1 MSVAIPLYEG
11 DNWGINL
18 NDFYLSPQFVR
29 KLHQMLTDAQIRKIK
44 PLEKKKRYSDEKGLY
59 LEVTPAGGKFWRLK
73 YRFNSRESTLTIGS
87 YPEISLAQ
95 ARRSRDE
102 ARIQL
107 YQNIDPNAVKYQR
120 LQQIDKSTL
129 FKSLALEWM
138 EDRKTVIK
146 EATYLRDLSVF
157 EKDLFPSL
165 GNLPIDQ
172 IKGKDVLACAK
183 KIEERGAQEMA
194 KRSIPL
200 AGRIFRFAIRKGIIE
215 HDPTPHLQ
223 EALKPRKVK
232 HMARLDISE
241 FPPFLE
247 RMDRYHGNIL
257 VKTALQLMTLTF
269 VRTAELINMEW
280 NEIDFENQLWRI
292 PAYKMKM
299 ALPHIV
305 PLSKQAIELIEN
317 LKPLT
322 GNKQFVFYNHS
333 TAKPLS
339 NNALLSAI
347 RTMGY
352 MGKMTGHGF
361 RGLASTTLHEQG
373 YMHDAIEIQLAHT
386 VGNAVSQA
394 YNHAQHMDYR
404 IKMMQEWSDFIDS
417 LRNNVIPFPKYKV
430 S

>member
-1 MSVAIPLYEG
+1 
-11 DNWGINL
+11 
-18 NDFYLSPQFVR
+18 
-29 KLHQMLTDAQIRKIK
+29 MLTDAQVRKIK
-44 PLEKKKRYSDEKGLY
+44 PLDKKKRYSDEKGLY
-59 LEVTPAGGKFWRLK
+59 LEVTPSNGRFWRLK
-73 YRFNSRESTLTIGS
+73 YRFNGRESTLTIGS

-107 YQNIDPNAVKYQR
+107 YNNIDPNVVKNHR
-120 LQQIDKSTL
+120 LKKMDESTL
-129 FKSLALEWM
+129 FKVLAMQWM
-138 EDRKTVIK
+138 DDRKAAIT
-146 EATYLRDLSVF
+146 EGTYLRDLSVF
-157 EKDLFPSL
+157 EKDIFPDL
-165 GNLPIDQ
+165 GDVSIEL
-172 IKGKDVLACAK
+172 IKGNDILACAK
-183 KIEERGAQEMA
+183 KIEERGALEMA

-200 AGRIFRFAIRKGIIE
+200 TGRVFRYAIRKGIIE
-215 HDPTPHLQ
+215 NDPTPHLQ

-247 RMDRYHGNIL
+247 RMDRYHGNLL
-257 VKTALQLMTLTF
+257 VKTALQLITLTF

-280 NEIDFENQLWRI
+280 SEIDFANKLWRI

-305 PLSKQAIELIEN
+305 PLSRQAIELIES
-317 LKPLT
+317 LRPLT
-322 GNKQFVFYNHS
+322 GNKQFIFYNHS

-386 VGNAVSQA
+386 VGNAVSKA
-394 YNHAQHMDYR
+394 YNHAQHLDYR

-417 LRNNVIPFPKYKV
+417 LRDKNIG
-430 S
+430 

>member
-1 MSVAIPLYEG
+1 
-11 DNWGINL
+11 
-18 NDFYLSPQFVR
+18 
-29 KLHQMLTDAQIRKIK
+29 MLTDAQVRKIK
-44 PLEKKKRYSDEKGLY
+44 PIDKKKRFSDEKGLY
-59 LEVTPAGGKFWRLK
+59 LEVTPSGGRFWRLK
-73 YRFNSRESTLTIGS
+73 YRFNGRESTLTIGS
-87 YPEISLAQ
+87 YPEVSLAQ
-95 ARRSRDE
+95 ARRVRDE

-107 YQNIDPNAVKYQR
+107 FNNIDPNAAKNQR
-120 LQQIDKSTL
+120 LEQTDKSKL
-129 FKSLALEWM
+129 FKVLAMQWM
-138 EDRKTVIK
+138 QDRK
-146 EATYLRDLSVF
+146 EAITEGTYLRDLSVF
-157 EKDLFPSL
+157 EKDLFPAL
-165 GNLPIDQ
+165 GDMPIDQ

-183 KIEERGAQEMA
+183 KIEERGALEMA

-200 AGRIFRFAIRKGIIE
+200 TGRIFRYAIRKGIIE
-215 HDPTPHLQ
+215 NDPTPHLQ

-247 RMDRYHGNIL
+247 RMDRYHGSIL

-280 NEIDFENQLWRI
+280 NEIDFDNHLWRI

-305 PLSKQAIELIEN
+305 PLSRQAIELVESLRPI
-317 LKPLT
+317 T

-333 TAKPLS
+333 KAKPLS

-361 RGLASTTLHEQG
+361 RGLASTTLHEKG

-386 VGNAVSQA
+386 VGNSVSQA
-394 YNHAQHMDYR
+394 YNHAQHLDYR
-404 IKMMQEWSDFIDS
+404 KKMMQEWSDFIDG
-417 LRNNVIPFPKYKV
+417 LRDKKL
-430 S
+430 

>member
-1 MSVAIPLYEG
+1 MG
-11 DNWGINL
+11 DK
-18 NDFYLSPQFVR
+18 LSQRIFVPQIVWKR
-29 KLHQMLTDAQIRKIK
+29 LKMLTDAQIRKIK

-257 VKTALQLMTLTF
+257 VKTVLQLMTLTF

>member
-1 MSVAIPLYEG
+1 
-11 DNWGINL
+11 
-18 NDFYLSPQFVR
+18 
-29 KLHQMLTDAQIRKIK
+29 MLTDAQVRKIK

-59 LEVTPAGGKFWRLK
+59 LEVTSAGGKFWRLK
-73 YRFNSRESTLTIGS
+73 YRFNGRESTLTIGS
-87 YPEISLAQ
+87 YPEITLAQ
-95 ARRSRDE
+95 ARRARDE

-107 YQNIDPNAVKYQR
+107 YQNIDPNAVKNQR
-120 LQQIDKSTL
+120 LQQIDESIL
-129 FKSLALEWM
+129 FKSLAMEWM
-138 EDRKTVIK
+138 EDRKAVIK

-157 EKDLFPSL
+157 EKDLFPAL

-241 FPPFLE
+241 FPAFLE
-247 RMDRYHGNIL
+247 RMDRYHGNLII
-257 VKTALQLMTLTF
+257 KSALQLMTLTF
-269 VRTAELINMEW
+269 VRTAELRLMEW
-280 NEIDFENQLWRI
+280 DEIDFENKLWRI
-292 PAYKMKM
+292 PADKMKM

-305 PLSKQAIELIEN
+305 PLSKQAIEILDLIR
-317 LKPLT
+317 PIT
-322 GNKQFVFYNHS
+322 GIKQYVFYNYS
-333 TAKPLS
+333 TAKPIS
-339 NNALLSAI
+339 SNALLCAI

-352 MGKMTGHGF
+352 NGKMTGHGF

-373 YMHDAIEIQLAHT
+373 YMHDAIEVQLAHK

-417 LRNNVIPFPKYKV
+417 LRNNVIPFPKYKFV
-430 S
+430 

>member
-1 MSVAIPLYEG
+1 
-11 DNWGINL
+11 
-18 NDFYLSPQFVR
+18 
-29 KLHQMLTDAQIRKIK
+29 MLTDAQVRKIK
-44 PLEKKKRYSDEKGLY
+44 PLEKKTKYADEKGMY
-59 LEVTPAGGKFWRLK
+59 LEVTPSGGMHWRMKFRLNGK
-73 YRFNSRESTLTIGS
+73 ENIFSIGT
-87 YPEISLAQ
+87 YPETTLAQ
-95 ARRSRDE
+95 ARRIRDE
-102 ARIQL
+102 ARLQIKDGI
-107 YQNIDPNAVKYQR
+107 NPNEVKKQKK
-120 LQQIDKSTL
+120 LQADESTL
-129 FKSLALEWM
+129 FKVLAMQWM
-138 EDRKTVIK
+138 QDRKDAIT
-146 EATYLRDLSVF
+146 EGTYLRDLSVF
-157 EKDLFPSL
+157 EKDLFPAL
-165 GNLPIDQ
+165 GDMPIDQ
-172 IKGKDVLACAK
+172 IKGKDILACAK
-183 KIEERGAQEMA
+183 KIEERGALEMA

-200 AGRIFRFAIRKGIIE
+200 TGRIFRYAIRKDIIE
-215 HDPTPHLQ
+215 NDPTPHLQ

-247 RMDRYHGNIL
+247 RMDRYHGSIL

-280 NEIDFENQLWRI
+280 NEIDFDNHLWRI

-305 PLSKQAIELIEN
+305 PLSRQAVELIEG
-317 LKPLT
+317 LRPIT

-333 TAKPLS
+333 KAKPLS

-386 VGNAVSQA
+386 VGNSVSQA
-394 YNHAQHMDYR
+394 YNHAQHLDYR
-404 IKMMQEWSDFIDS
+404 IKMMQEWSDFIDG
-417 LRNNVIPFPKYKV
+417 LREKIATFPKHKFG
-430 S
+430 

>member
-1 MSVAIPLYEG
+1 
-11 DNWGINL
+11 
-18 NDFYLSPQFVR
+18 
-29 KLHQMLTDAQIRKIK
+29 MLTDAQVRKIK
-44 PLEKKKRYSDEKGLY
+44 PIDKKKRYSDEKGLY
-59 LEVTPAGGKFWRLK
+59 LEVTPSGGRFWRLK
-73 YRFNSRESTLTIGS
+73 YRFNGRESTLTIGS
-87 YPEISLAQ
+87 YPEVSLAR
-95 ARRSRDE
+95 ARRVRDE
-102 ARIQL
+102 ARIQI
-107 YQNIDPNAVKYQR
+107 YNNIDPNAAKNQR
-120 LQQIDKSTL
+120 LDQTDKSRL
-129 FKSLALEWM
+129 FKVLAMEWM
-138 EDRKTVIK
+138 QDRKDAIT
-146 EATYLRDLSVF
+146 EGTYLRDLSVF
-157 EKDLFPSL
+157 EKDLFPAL
-165 GNLPIDQ
+165 GDMPIDQ

-183 KIEERGAQEMA
+183 KIEERGALEMA

-200 AGRIFRFAIRKGIIE
+200 TGRIFRYAIRKGIIE
-215 HDPTPHLQ
+215 SDPTPHLQ

-247 RMDRYHGNIL
+247 RMDRYHGSIL

-280 NEIDFENQLWRI
+280 NEIDFDNHLWRI

-305 PLSKQAIELIEN
+305 PLSRQAVELIES
-317 LKPLT
+317 LRPIT
-322 GNKQFVFYNHS
+322 GNKQFIFYNHS
-333 TAKPLS
+333 KAKPLS

-386 VGNAVSQA
+386 VGNSVSQA
-394 YNHAQHMDYR
+394 YNHAQHLEYR
-404 IKMMQEWSDFIDS
+404 VKMMQEWSDFIDG
-417 LRNNVIPFPKYKV
+417 LRSRRLN
-430 S
+430 

>member
-1 MSVAIPLYEG
+1 
-11 DNWGINL
+11 
-18 NDFYLSPQFVR
+18 
-29 KLHQMLTDAQIRKIK
+29 MLTDAQIRKIK
-44 PLEKKKRYSDEKGLY
+44 PLEKKKRYTDEKGLY
-59 LEVTPAGGKFWRLK
+59 LEVTSAGGKFWRLK
-73 YRFNSRESTLTIGS
+73 YRFNGRESTLTIGS
-87 YPEISLAQ
+87 YPETTLAQ
-95 ARRSRDE
+95 ARRARDE

-107 YQNIDPNAVKYQR
+107 YQNIDPNAVKNQR
-120 LQQIDKSTL
+120 LQEVDETLL
-129 FKSLALEWM
+129 FKSLAMEWM
-138 EDRKTVIK
+138 EDRKAVIK
-146 EATYLRDLSVF
+146 EATYLRDFSVF
-157 EKDLFPSL
+157 EKDLFPAL
-165 GNLPIDQ
+165 GDMPIDQ

-183 KIEERGAQEMA
+183 KIEARGAQEMA

-241 FPPFLE
+241 FPAFLE
-247 RMDRYHGNIL
+247 RMDRYHGNLII
-257 VKTALQLMTLTF
+257 KSALQFMTITF
-269 VRTAELINMEW
+269 VRTAELRLMEW
-280 NEIDFENQLWRI
+280 DEIDFENQLWRI
-292 PAYKMKM
+292 PAEKMKM

-305 PLSKQAIELIEN
+305 PLSKQAIEILELIR
-317 LKPLT
+317 PIT
-322 GNKQFVFYNHS
+322 GIKQYVFYNYS
-333 TAKPLS
+333 TAKPIS
-339 NNALLSAI
+339 SNALLCAI

-352 MGKMTGHGF
+352 QGKMTGHGF

-373 YMHDAIEIQLAHT
+373 YMHDAIEVQLAHT

-417 LRNNVIPFPKYKV
+417 LRNNVIPFPKYKI

>member
-1 MSVAIPLYEG
+1 
-11 DNWGINL
+11 
-18 NDFYLSPQFVR
+18 
-29 KLHQMLTDAQIRKIK
+29 MLTDAQVRKIK
-44 PLEKKKRYSDEKGLY
+44 PLDKKKRYSDEKGLY
-59 LEVTPAGGKFWRLK
+59 LEVTPSCGKFWRLK
-73 YRFNSRESTLTIGS
+73 YRFNGRESTLTIGS

-95 ARRSRDE
+95 ARRTRDE

-107 YQNIDPNAVKYQR
+107 YNNIDPNAIKNDR
-120 LQQIDKSTL
+120 LQQINESTL
-129 FKSLALEWM
+129 FKSLAMEWM
-138 EDRKTVIK
+138 EDRKAVIT
-146 EATYLRDLSVF
+146 EGTYQRDLTVF

-165 GNLPIDQ
+165 GHLPIDQ
-172 IKGKDVLACAK
+172 IKGKDILACAK
-183 KIEERGAQEMA
+183 QIEARGAQEMA

-200 AGRIFRFAIRKGIIE
+200 TGRIFRFAIRKGLIE
-215 HDPTPHLQ
+215 HDPTTHLQ

-257 VKTALQLMTLTF
+257 VKTALQVMTLTF
-269 VRTAELINMEW
+269 VRTSELINMEW
-280 NEIDFENQLWRI
+280 NEIDFNNHLWRI

-305 PLSKQAIELIEN
+305 PLSHQAIELIQS
-317 LKPLT
+317 LHPIT

-386 VGNAVSQA
+386 VGNSVSQA

-417 LRNNVIPFPKYKV
+417 LRNNVIPFPKHKRA
-430 S
+430 

>member
-1 MSVAIPLYEG
+1 
-11 DNWGINL
+11 
-18 NDFYLSPQFVR
+18 
-29 KLHQMLTDAQIRKIK
+29 MLTDAQVRKIK
-44 PLEKKKRYSDEKGLY
+44 PIDKKKRYSDEKGLY
-59 LEVTPAGGKFWRLK
+59 LEVTPSGGRFWRLK
-73 YRFNSRESTLTIGS
+73 YRFNGRESTLTIGS
-87 YPEISLAQ
+87 YPEVSLAQ
-95 ARRSRDE
+95 ARRVRDE

-107 YQNIDPNAVKYQR
+107 YNNIDPNAAKNQR
-120 LQQIDKSTL
+120 LDKTDKNKL
-129 FKSLALEWM
+129 FKVLAMEWM
-138 EDRKTVIK
+138 QDRKDAIT
-146 EATYLRDLSVF
+146 EGTYLRDLSVF
-157 EKDLFPSL
+157 EKDLFPAL
-165 GNLPIDQ
+165 GDMPIDQ

-183 KIEERGAQEMA
+183 KIEERGALEMA

-200 AGRIFRFAIRKGIIE
+200 TGRIFRYAIRKGIIE
-215 HDPTPHLQ
+215 NDPTPHLQ

-247 RMDRYHGNIL
+247 RMDRYHGSIL

-280 NEIDFENQLWRI
+280 NEIDFDNRLWRI

-299 ALPHIV
+299 SLPHIV
-305 PLSKQAIELIEN
+305 PLSRQAIELIEA
-317 LKPLT
+317 LRPIT

-333 TAKPLS
+333 KAKPLS

-386 VGNAVSQA
+386 VGNSVSQA
-394 YNHAQHMDYR
+394 YNHAQHLEYR
-404 IKMMQEWSDFIDS
+404 IKMMQEWSDFIDG
-417 LRNNVIPFPKYKV
+417 LRN
-430 S
+430 